1 MRSRTKTISFYVIS
15 MIVTYAIFASIESAK
30 LSSKT
35 VDEAFEKFK
44 NEFVQTEMGDKEFYR
59 IGNSTFVPFEVGNSV
74 SLVRFEK
81 GIFGWKQ
88 TYYSHDE
95 DRGSSYTSIVDGDIL
110 LHGIIPKDIVAET
123 ETLKVNGIEADIVRL
138 NDKTSVWIF
147 MNNKPKNFSNRNI
160 DFLDKDGQ
168 IISEI

>member
-59 IGNSTFVPFEVGNSV
+59 IGNSTFVPFEV
-74 SLVRFEK
+74 
-81 GIFGWKQ
+81 
-88 TYYSHDE
+88 
-95 DRGSSYTSIVDGDIL
+95 
-110 LHGIIPKDIVAET
+110 
-123 ETLKVNGIEADIVRL
+123 
-138 NDKTSVWIF
+138 
-147 MNNKPKNFSNRNI
+147 
-160 DFLDKDGQ
+160 
-168 IISEI
+168 